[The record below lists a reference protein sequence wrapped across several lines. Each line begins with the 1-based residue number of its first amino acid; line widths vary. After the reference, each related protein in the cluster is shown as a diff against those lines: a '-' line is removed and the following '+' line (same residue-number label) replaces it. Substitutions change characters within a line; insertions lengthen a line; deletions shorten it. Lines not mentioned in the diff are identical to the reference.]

1 MRKGIIMTFFVL
13 NCQVGLPTPEERC
26 EMLRKNLAGLPLER
40 DGPLSGLAADGVT
53 GGYSGADLARGCLE
67 AR

>member
-1 MRKGIIMTFFVL
+1 ML

-26 EMLRKNLAGLPLER
+26 EMLRKNLADLPLEK
-40 DGPLSGLAADGVT
+40 DGGPLSALAADGVT

-67 AR
+67 ARYFNTQHTV

>member
-1 MRKGIIMTFFVL
+1 M
-13 NCQVGLPTPEERC
+13 GLPTPEERC
-26 EMLRKNLAGLPLER
+26 EMLRKNLAGLPLEKEVS
-40 DGPLSGLAADGVT
+40 LSALAAGGVT